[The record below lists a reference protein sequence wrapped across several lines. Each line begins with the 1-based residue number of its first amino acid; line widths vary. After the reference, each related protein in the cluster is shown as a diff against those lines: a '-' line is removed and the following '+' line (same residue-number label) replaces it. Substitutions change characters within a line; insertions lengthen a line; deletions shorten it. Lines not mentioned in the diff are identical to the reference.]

1 MQLYHIKKQEAT
13 SRNLQQTCKHP
24 FLFLFLCTRHF
35 CRTAQ
40 NQIETKKL
48 FCAGLRCI
56 RDRMLADWRGSR
68 LHPPEVSRS
77 VGRGKCTMLALQRGG
92 RDLRPVPRSMAD
104 RAWLSFSRLSPRVSI
119 WGPVE
124 ADLCGVAW
132 PSFNL
137 SQMAVLCRHHTR
149 ESQGSSV

>member
-1 MQLYHIKKQEAT
+1 
-13 SRNLQQTCKHP
+13 
-24 FLFLFLCTRHF
+24 
-35 CRTAQ
+35 
-40 NQIETKKL
+40 
-48 FCAGLRCI
+48 
-56 RDRMLADWRGSR
+56 
-68 LHPPEVSRS
+68 
-77 VGRGKCTMLALQRGG
+77 MLALQRGG

-124 ADLCGVAW
+124 ADLCGAAR

-149 ESQGSSV
+149 VTGKFSVGLSETPSSMDKFIK